1 MTHEFEYDSYDDAD
15 RIAILENK
23 TAELQRLLTVMPPG
37 SGRRWD
43 NVGTPE
49 AGHRA
54 AAGRHAGLADGGY
67 PDDGYAGDGY
77 AGDGYA
83 DGYAGPDAAEGQF
96 PGGQTRPADDRGR
109 ADGDGIA
116 AGRGPP
122 GNRTESLISRGR
134 QRPRRSRRQR
144 LLAHWRL
151 LALGAAAAL
160 AGIIAGLVALGGGG
174 ANWPASV
181 TTVRA
186 QIKQACQNADTAAE
200 PSGLNFACDTSTQSV
215 LWVFSLLTSGNN
227 PGFVDQSTGR
237 KGLEPITPAQGGN
250 IAWSL
255 NLHHPYNPA
264 SPGDSLQV
272 AARAIN
278 NIISGATL
286 TSSSGAQQVEPGLE
300 SKAANCERY
309 TGSARL
315 VTRAGYPAHCAE
327 PVTSEAGQAALV
339 TDVFQQWMGGTPSTI
354 AGEAGVLFENAD
366 NPGDPKVQ
374 AILAS
379 LPASG
384 G

>member
-23 TAELQRLLTVMPPG
+23 TAELHRLLTVMPPG
-37 SGRRWD
+37 GGHHWD
-43 NVGTPE
+43 NVGTPGT
-49 AGHRA
+49 GHQE
-54 AAGRHAGLADGGY
+54 AAGRHAALAGGGY
-67 PDDGYAGDGY
+67 PDDGYAVGY
-77 AGDGYA
+77 AE
-83 DGYAGPDAAEGQF
+83 PDA
-96 PGGQTRPADDRGR
+96 PGGHLPEGDTRPADAHGR
-109 ADGDGIA
+109 SQADGDSGPA
-116 AGRGPP
+116 APGRP
-122 GNRTESLISRGR
+122 GNRTESLISHGR
-134 QRPRRSRRQR
+134 QRQRRSRRQR
-144 LLAHWRL
+144 LRAHWRL
-151 LALGAAAAL
+151 LAVGAAAAL
-160 AGIIAGLVALGGGG
+160 AGITAGLLALGGGG
-174 ANWPASV
+174 ASWPASV

-200 PSGLNFACDTSTQSV
+200 PSGLNFACDPDTQSV

-255 NLHHPYNPA
+255 NLHHPYNAA
-264 SPGDSLQV
+264 SPLDSLQV
-272 AARAIN
+272 AARAID

-300 SKAANCERY
+300 SKAANCQRY

-315 VTRAGYPAHCAE
+315 VTPAGYPARCAA
-327 PVTSEAGQAALV
+327 PVTSGAGEAALIS
-339 TDVFQQWMGGTPSTI
+339 DVFQQWMGGTPSTI
-354 AGEAGVLFENAD
+354 ANEAGVLFENAN
-366 NPGDPKVQ
+366 NPGDSQVQ

-379 LPASG
+379 LPSSG